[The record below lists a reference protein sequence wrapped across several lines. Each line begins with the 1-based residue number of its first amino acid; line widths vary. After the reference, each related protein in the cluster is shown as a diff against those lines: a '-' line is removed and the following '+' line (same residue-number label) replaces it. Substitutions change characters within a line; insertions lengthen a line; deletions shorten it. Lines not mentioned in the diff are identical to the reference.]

1 MPVCP
6 TCHTVHDPG
15 LQICPSDGT
24 LLPTAPVPDQHVGS
38 VLDGKY
44 RIDSF
49 ISAGGMG
56 SVYRGT
62 HVLLDKTVAI
72 KLIRR
77 DLVTTPDVGTRF
89 QREARAASNL
99 EHQNIAAVSDFG
111 QAADG
116 TLYLVMEYVSGASL
130 RDVIQ
135 RSGPMAPGQI
145 LSILGPIASALGR
158 AHRQHIIH
166 RDLKPHNIMLRVDAD
181 GAVTPKLLD
190 FGIAKTFDE
199 TSEPLTMTGYA
210 LGTPQYMSPEQA
222 TGKSVDGRSDIYSLG
237 VVLYEMLVGEVPFS
251 DTSLAGVLLKQ
262 MTEAPVRPSMRR
274 PDLDISPELEAVAL
288 RCLEKEPGLRFQSVE
303 ELDAALHRA
312 VGTSSAGTTVR
323 NAIPPAPGAVP
334 PLPPGAPLAAHGT
347 SPTLPAPPPLPLP
360 PLAAGAGRS
369 MRTAPWLAL
378 GALAALAFIAVGV
391 RGLSRSSAPSV
402 AVVDDRAPEAA
413 ADLVPTATTPAGTAS
428 IRIDGDVAATSAG
441 SPAAAV
447 PLKALGAVPSA
458 QLPREN
464 RAPTALGSPRGAAT
478 GTPAPASAPVPGP
491 SPLSAGSPVA
501 APQAAPARSRA
512 AAPRIF
518 ARCGGPVEVCGAI
531 RTALADAM
539 AKDGMP
545 ASASEERADVVLGV
559 IVDIV
564 EERAERSFGTLFVTR
579 TYSADVEARSGDEA
593 LPMPQGRTFSFDAR
607 VGRERANEQARLLAA
622 DVVERVRAHWDGPR

>member
-6 TCHTVHDPG
+6 TCHTAHDPG

-99 EHQNIAAVSDFG
+99 EHPNIAAVSDFG

-130 RDVIQ
+130 RDVIH
-135 RSGPMAPGQI
+135 RSGPMAPPQI

-222 TGKSVDGRSDIYSLG
+222 TGKAVDGRSDIYSLG

-262 MTEAPVRPSMRR
+262 MTEAPARPSIRR
-274 PDLDISPELEAVAL
+274 PDLHISPELEAIAL
-288 RCLEKEPGLRFQSVE
+288 RCLEKDPGLRFQSVE
-303 ELDAALHRA
+303 ELDAALHHA
-312 VGTSSAGTTVR
+312 AGRTPAGSTAR
-323 NAIPPAPGAVP
+323 NTIPPPLGMVP
-334 PLPPGAPLAAHGT
+334 PLPAGIPVAEHVT
-347 SPTLPAPPPLPLP
+347 SPTIPAPPPLPMP

-369 MRTAPWLAL
+369 MRTAPWIAL
-378 GALAALAFIAVGV
+378 GAAAAVAFIAVGV
-391 RGLSRSSAPSV
+391 RGLSRSSAPGAALV
-402 AVVDDRAPEAA
+402 NDRAPEVAA
-413 ADLVPTATTPAGTAS
+413 TVVPTATTPAGTTNV
-428 IRIDGDVAATSAG
+428 RIDRDVAVASPG
-441 SPAAAV
+441 SPAAAA
-447 PLKALGAVPSA
+447 PLQAIGAVPPA
-458 QLPREN
+458 QLPRAD
-464 RAPTALGSPRGAAT
+464 RSPSALSTPGNPGT
-478 GTPAPASAPVPGP
+478 GMSAVAPAPAPEP
-491 SPLSAGSPVA
+491 SSLSAHPPTA
-501 APQAAPARSRA
+501 AHQAAPAPSRA
-512 AAPRIF
+512 AAPRVF
-518 ARCGGPVEVCGAI
+518 VRCGGPVEVCGAI
-531 RTALADAM
+531 RTALADALS
-539 AKDGMP
+539 KERMP
-545 ASASEERADVVLGV
+545 ASASEERADVVLAV
-559 IVDIV
+559 VVDIV
-564 EERAERSFGTLFVTR
+564 EERAERSFGTLFLTR
-579 TYSADVEARSGDEA
+579 TYSADVEARAGEDA

-622 DVVERVRAHWDGPR
+622 DVVERVHAHWDSTR